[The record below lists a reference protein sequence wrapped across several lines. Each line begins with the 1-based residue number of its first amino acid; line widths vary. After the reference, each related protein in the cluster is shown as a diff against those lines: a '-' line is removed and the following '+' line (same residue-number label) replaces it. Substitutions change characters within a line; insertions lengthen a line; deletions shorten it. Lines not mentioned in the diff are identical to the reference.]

1 MRRPERRN
9 RNIGTASSGFKQQN
23 EMRIPQS
30 VSDKFGQDTQYYERV
45 SLDRI
50 EQFEIGQK
58 KLTVLIENPRKGFS
72 YGCTPKDVAHLMG
85 MLPKDDIEEI
95 KLVSFRQPTRKQEQQ
110 FPVWGRLIY
119 YASIGSFK
127 GACINLEAF
136 DQSRGIEWPRKL
148 SVEDQAEL
156 ARLKN
161 DGHIYQE
168 TSRTHRFTVTEASLR
183 NHILYRTL
191 LHEIGHW
198 VDYDSKTIRDSQ
210 MLDEDVSVACDLYF
224 SRPSAEREAF
234 AHRYAAEHAE
244 RLRAAQK
251 IPFNQISD

>member
-30 VSDKFGQDTQYYERV
+30 IFDKFGQDSRYYERV

-50 EQFEIGQK
+50 EHFEIGPK
-58 KLTVLIENPRKGFS
+58 KLTVLFENPRKGFS
-72 YGCTPKDVAHLMG
+72 YGCTPKDVAHLME
-85 MLPKDDIEEI
+85 MLPEEDIEEI
-95 KLVSFRQPTRKQEQQ
+95 ELVLFRQPTRKQEQQ
-110 FPVWGRLIY
+110 FPVWGRLVY
-119 YASIGSFK
+119 YASIGSFG

-136 DQSRGIEWPRKL
+136 ELSRGIEFPRKL
-148 SVEDQAEL
+148 SVENQAEL
-156 ARLKN
+156 ARFKD
-161 DGHIYQE
+161 DGHIYE
-168 TSRTHRFTVTEASLR
+168 GTSRTHRFTVTEASLR

-198 VDYDSKTIRDSQ
+198 VDYDSKTLRDGQ

-224 SRPSAEREAF
+224 SRPRAEREAF
-234 AHRYAAEHAE
+234 AHRYAAEQAE
-244 RLRAAQK
+244 RLRAEQK
-251 IPFNQISD
+251 IPFYQISD